1 MSETFDEVAEAS
13 WARFEER
20 VTACVPEIGPVD
32 HTIGLARPGEYDA
45 PLASVQGWDDHVRVE
60 LVGLSGAH
68 DLAAVK
74 ALGWQPPEEPED
86 SPFWAVT
93 LPVAESAVLAGM
105 LSGVLRRVFGI
116 TDPAFLSDDL
126 PSSTE
131 RSERAAGRQGHVGDP
146 EPAVDME
153 RAEVLDDELVMGHPE
168 SHDELVELVRRTL
181 VSAYGP
187 TVCRDDDGDFPIC
200 SGVVPFWVR
209 VLDDAPVLRIFS
221 FPVRSVRDVRQAR
234 IEVGVLNRRTPLLK
248 FYLED
253 GVITATYDLPAVPFV
268 GSQLLH
274 VLEGVTRWLDDL
286 AEDTALRVGGRLW
299 VSTTEDQAS
308 SSERET

>member
-1 MSETFDEVAEAS
+1 M
-13 WARFEER
+13 
-20 VTACVPEIGPVD
+20 
-32 HTIGLARPGEYDA
+32 
-45 PLASVQGWDDHVRVE
+45 
-60 LVGLSGAH
+60 
-68 DLAAVK
+68 
-74 ALGWQPPEEPED
+74 
-86 SPFWAVT
+86 
-93 LPVAESAVLAGM
+93 
-105 LSGVLRRVFGI
+105 
-116 TDPAFLSDDL
+116 
-126 PSSTE
+126 
-131 RSERAAGRQGHVGDP
+131 
-146 EPAVDME
+146 
-153 RAEVLDDELVMGHPE
+153 LDDEPVMGHPE

-187 TVCRDDDGDFPIC
+187 TVCCDDDGDFPIC

-209 VLDDAPVLRIFS
+209 VLEDAPVLRIFS

-299 VSTTEDQAS
+299 LGTTEDQAS